1 MRQQVLDIF
10 ESQELILRYER
21 ARKVATE
28 VDLSYLDVSDIMLR
42 HRPVHDQVLSQGLL
56 DSNELFHQSS
66 LKFVRVT
73 GESDPGSKLSL
84 HCLK

>member
-28 VDLSYLDVSDIMLR
+28 VDLSYLDVSDILLR
-42 HRPVHDQVLSQGLL
+42 HRPVHD
-56 DSNELFHQSS
+56 
-66 LKFVRVT
+66 
-73 GESDPGSKLSL
+73 
-84 HCLK
+84 

>member
-28 VDLSYLDVSDIMLR
+28 VDLSYLDVSDILLR

-56 DSNELFHQSS
+56 DSNELLHQSS
-66 LKFVRVT
+66 LKLVRVT
-73 GESDPGSKLSL
+73 GESDPGPTLSL
-84 HCLK
+84 HCLE